1 MVNNLIYF
9 VKDALG
15 SANIMD
21 EIKKTCQLVNESRLR
36 LPDKIRCDNQELEH

>member
-21 EIKKTCQLVNESRLR
+21 EIKKKLVNSLMNHG
-36 LPDKIRCDNQELEH
+36 LDFQIRSGAIIKN